1 MGYVA
6 SIKTIC
12 NRWHLKNWSFVIF
25 SVILHCKYKNTF
37 NKLPERVAYTKNH
50 IMHIIAIAIAIIVL
64 IAAVAGLLA
73 IGKQKRLKAKAQEC
87 AKEVQVFHEKV
98 QKLSDPSHFF
108 TDEELLQLKREYAPL
123 LDEVSELYD
132 SFLISNEYLD
142 DLGLREFIRQRKFL
156 NHIQSQNN
164 QKYQQQ

>member
-1 MGYVA
+1 M
-6 SIKTIC
+6 
-12 NRWHLKNWSFVIF
+12 
-25 SVILHCKYKNTF
+25 
-37 NKLPERVAYTKNH
+37 AYTKNH

-123 LDEVSELYD
+123 LDEVSELYNN
-132 SFLISNEYLD
+132 FLISNEYLD

>member
-1 MGYVA
+1 M
-6 SIKTIC
+6 
-12 NRWHLKNWSFVIF
+12 
-25 SVILHCKYKNTF
+25 
-37 NKLPERVAYTKNH
+37 AYTKNH
-50 IMHIIAIAIAIIVL
+50 IMYFIALTIAIIVF
-64 IAAVAGLLA
+64 IAAVVALLA

-87 AKEVQVFHEKV
+87 AKEVQQFQDKL
-98 QKLSDPSHFF
+98 QKLTDPSHFL

-142 DLGLREFIRQRKFL
+142 NLGLREFIRQRKFL

-164 QKYQQQ
+164 QKYKQQ

>member
-1 MGYVA
+1 
-6 SIKTIC
+6 
-12 NRWHLKNWSFVIF
+12 
-25 SVILHCKYKNTF
+25 
-37 NKLPERVAYTKNH
+37 
-50 IMHIIAIAIAIIVL
+50 MHIIAIAIAIIVL
-64 IAAVAGLLA
+64 IAAVAALIA
-73 IGKQKRLKAKAQEC
+73 IGKQKRLKVKAREC

-123 LDEVSELYD
+123 LDEISELYD

-164 QKYQQQ
+164 QKHQQQ

>member
-1 MGYVA
+1 MAPQELVFCY
-6 SIKTIC
+6 
-12 NRWHLKNWSFVIF
+12 FF
-25 SVILHCKYKNTF
+25 SNFALQIQKYF
-37 NKLPERVAYTKNH
+37 HKLPERVAYTKNH
-50 IMHIIAIAIAIIVL
+50 IMHIIAIAIAIIVF
-64 IAAVAGLLA
+64 IAAVVALLA
-73 IGKQKRLKAKAQEC
+73 IGKQKRLKAKARKC

-123 LDEVSELYD
+123 LDEISELYD

-164 QKYQQQ
+164 ALHKQQ

>member
-1 MGYVA
+1 
-6 SIKTIC
+6 
-12 NRWHLKNWSFVIF
+12 
-25 SVILHCKYKNTF
+25 
-37 NKLPERVAYTKNH
+37 
-50 IMHIIAIAIAIIVL
+50 MHIIAIAIAFIVL

>member
-1 MGYVA
+1 M
-6 SIKTIC
+6 
-12 NRWHLKNWSFVIF
+12 
-25 SVILHCKYKNTF
+25 
-37 NKLPERVAYTKNH
+37 AYTKNH
-50 IMHIIAIAIAIIVL
+50 IMHIIAITIAIIVF
-64 IAAVAGLLA
+64 IAAVVALLT

-164 QKYQQQ
+164 ALHKQQ

>member
-1 MGYVA
+1 M
-6 SIKTIC
+6 
-12 NRWHLKNWSFVIF
+12 
-25 SVILHCKYKNTF
+25 
-37 NKLPERVAYTKNH
+37 AYTKNH

-64 IAAVAGLLA
+64 IAAVVALLA
-73 IGKQKRLKAKAQEC
+73 IGKQKRLKEKARKC

-164 QKYQQQ
+164 QKYKQQ

>member
-1 MGYVA
+1 M
-6 SIKTIC
+6 
-12 NRWHLKNWSFVIF
+12 N
-25 SVILHCKYKNTF
+25 
-37 NKLPERVAYTKNH
+37 
-50 IMHIIAIAIAIIVL
+50 IIAITIAIIVF
-64 IAAVAGLLA
+64 IAAVVGLLA
-73 IGKQKRLKAKAQEC
+73 IRKQKRLKAKAREC

-123 LDEVSELYD
+123 LDEISELYD

-164 QKYQQQ
+164 ALHKQQ

>member
-1 MGYVA
+1 M
-6 SIKTIC
+6 
-12 NRWHLKNWSFVIF
+12 
-25 SVILHCKYKNTF
+25 
-37 NKLPERVAYTKNH
+37 AYTKDH
-50 IMHIIAIAIAIIVL
+50 IMHIIAVSIAIIVL
-64 IAAVAGLLA
+64 IASVVGLLA
-73 IGKQKRLKAKAQEC
+73 IGKQKRLKEKAREC

-123 LDEVSELYD
+123 LDEISELYD

-142 DLGLREFIRQRKFL
+142 NLGFRDFIRQRKFL

-164 QKYQQQ
+164 QKHQQQ

>member
-1 MGYVA
+1 MY
-6 SIKTIC
+6 
-12 NRWHLKNWSFVIF
+12 
-25 SVILHCKYKNTF
+25 
-37 NKLPERVAYTKNH
+37 
-50 IMHIIAIAIAIIVL
+50 IITLTIAIIVF
-64 IAAVAGLLA
+64 IAAVVALLA
-73 IGKQKRLKAKAQEC
+73 IGKQKRLKEKAREC

-142 DLGLREFIRQRKFL
+142 NLGFRDFIRQRKFL